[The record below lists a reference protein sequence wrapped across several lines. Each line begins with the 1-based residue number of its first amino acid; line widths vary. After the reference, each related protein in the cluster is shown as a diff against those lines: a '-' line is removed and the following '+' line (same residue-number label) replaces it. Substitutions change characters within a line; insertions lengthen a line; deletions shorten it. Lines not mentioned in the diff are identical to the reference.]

1 MMTVGPRDGRLGPWC
16 GVLPLLSTRL
26 SRVDFDKLYYGNIR
40 AGTRVICQNQG
51 CVLTSIVLRLTFTLL
66 YRLQTADT
74 QGCLRG
80 QPKIKKRTSTPNQLW
95 RKPCIL
101 PSACPSSTVYWLVYC
116 QPTVSRAAWMHSGF
130 TSAAP
135 PSRSL
140 SLPLAQVMTSA
151 SPRSLPKRPRPP
163 GRLPPPPPPAS
174 SPPSRG
180 RSRLSQVRARA
191 RARLRGRG
199 SKG

>member
-116 QPTVSRAAWMHSGF
+116 QPTVSRAWMHSRF

-140 SLPLAQVMTSA
+140 SLPLAPSRSGHDIGFPEITSHPSS
-151 SPRSLPKRPRPP
+151 SP
-163 GRLPPPPPPAS
+163 GPAS
-174 SPPSRG
+174 SAAASGDESPKSGTVAPVSG
-180 RSRLSQVRARA
+180 
-191 RARLRGRG
+191 
-199 SKG
+199 